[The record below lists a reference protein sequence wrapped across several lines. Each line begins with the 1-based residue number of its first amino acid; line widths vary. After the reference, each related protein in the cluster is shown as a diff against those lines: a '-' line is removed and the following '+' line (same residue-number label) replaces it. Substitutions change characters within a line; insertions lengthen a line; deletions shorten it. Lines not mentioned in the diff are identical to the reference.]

1 MKHVQDLKLVKV
13 RSLISE
19 VRTKVPSEKHIYCDQ
34 TFQFNS
40 CKCKFGMLLKEK
52 TSKVW
57 FRSKVKAG
65 WAANLTREMT
75 DF

>member
-1 MKHVQDLKLVKV
+1 MKHMQDLKLLQVW
-13 RSLISE
+13 SLISE

-34 TFQFNS
+34 TLQFNL
-40 CKCKFGMLLKEK
+40 CKCKFGTPLKEK
-52 TSKVW
+52 T
-57 FRSKVKAG
+57 SKVKAG